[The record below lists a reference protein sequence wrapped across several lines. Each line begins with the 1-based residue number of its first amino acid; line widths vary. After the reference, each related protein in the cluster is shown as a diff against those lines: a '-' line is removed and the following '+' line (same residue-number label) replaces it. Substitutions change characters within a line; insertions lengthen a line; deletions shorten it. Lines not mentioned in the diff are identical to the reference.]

1 MIAHYFQFLKTVAS
15 TDPSVKNVR
24 LIKER
29 IGVKTGY
36 IRFALELRDG
46 SELHVFEYVTS
57 SMHKLD
63 YSYHWQDKEQNLVM
77 RWDNAPHH
85 PEVATHPHHLH
96 DRGVVKPAHEPTL
109 AEILKTIGDSM

>member
-1 MIAHYFQFLKTVAS
+1 MIAQYFQFLKTIAGS
-15 TDPSVKNVR
+15 DPSVKNVR
-24 LIKER
+24 QISER

-36 IRFALELRDG
+36 TRFALELRDG

-57 SMHKLD
+57 SMRKLD
-63 YSYHWQDKEQNLVM
+63 YSYHWQDKEQNLIM

-96 DRGVVKPAHEPTL
+96 HDGTVKPSQEPTL
-109 AEILKTIGDSM
+109 AEILKMIGDRL